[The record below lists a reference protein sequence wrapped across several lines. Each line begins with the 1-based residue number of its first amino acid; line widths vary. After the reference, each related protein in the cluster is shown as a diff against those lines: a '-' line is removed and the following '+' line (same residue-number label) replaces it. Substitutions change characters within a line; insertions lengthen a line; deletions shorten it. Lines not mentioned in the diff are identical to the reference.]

1 MPLYRL
7 PASWMT
13 IWDDRILE
21 ILSEEGPKTPTK
33 IADRKHIH
41 VGRPNIS
48 IRLKKLSDNNLVA
61 PLGNGVYEITRNGRL
76 YLVGGYNAETG
87 ERLIEEE
94 GEGVRPLDWT
104 KIFVDEFRDV
114 LR

>member
-1 MPLYRL
+1 M
-7 PASWMT
+7 S

-21 ILSEEGPKTPTK
+21 ILAEEGAKTPSK
-33 IADRKHIH
+33 ISDRDFIH
-41 VGRPNIS
+41 VGASNIS
-48 IRLKKLSDNNLVA
+48 RRLSKLNENDMVEK
-61 PLGNGVYEITRNGRL
+61 LGNGVYQITRNGEL
-76 YLVGGYNAETG
+76 YLLGGYNAETG
-87 ERLIEEE
+87 KRTIEEE

>member
-1 MPLYRL
+1 M
-7 PASWMT
+7 S

-21 ILSEEGPKTPTK
+21 ILAEEGPKTPTK
-33 IADRKHIH
+33 IADREFIK
-41 VGRPNIS
+41 VGMSNIS
-48 IRLKKLSDNNLVA
+48 RRLSKLEDNNLVN